1 MTTNEIVDYLRG
13 LAEATSTVASADDT
27 SRVSRARLT
36 MQATVL
42 LEACDTLLKQ
52 HQENDELR
60 TRLLRQACYFEQF
73 EAAASPKS
81 WPLLEDEED
90 DDDPGVAL

>member
-1 MTTNEIVDYLRG
+1 MTTHEIVDYLRG
-13 LAEATSTVASADDT
+13 LAEATSTVANADDT
-27 SRVSRARLT
+27 GRVSKARLT

-52 HQENDELR
+52 DQENETLR

-73 EAAASPKS
+73 EAAASPKT
-81 WPLLEDEED
+81 WPLLEPEED
-90 DDDPGVAL
+90 EDDPGIAL